1 MNAPEFSP
9 ESRLDLLEIA
19 TFIARDNPAR
29 ARSFVTE
36 LETVC
41 SNLVAHPEIGML
53 RPELHGRLRMLPH
66 GRYLIFYQMLQDTV
80 RIERILH
87 GARNIS
93 SLFDT

>member
-1 MNAPEFSP
+1 MKAPEFSP
-9 ESRLDLLEIA
+9 ESRLDLIEIA

-41 SNLVAHPEIGML
+41 NNLVAHPEIGML
-53 RPELHGRLRMLPH
+53 RPELLGRLRMLPH
-66 GRYLIFYQMLQDTV
+66 GRYLIFYQALQDTV

-93 SLFDT
+93 ALFNP

>member
-1 MNAPEFSP
+1 MKAPEFSP
-9 ESRLDLLEIA
+9 ESRLDMIEIA

-36 LETVC
+36 LEPVC
-41 SNLVAHPEIGML
+41 GNLVAHPEIGAL

-66 GRYLIFYQMLQDTV
+66 GRYLIFYQALPDTV

-87 GARNIS
+87 GARNVS
-93 SLFDT
+93 ALFNP

>member
-1 MNAPEFSP
+1 MKAPEFSP

-19 TFIARDNPAR
+19 TFIARDNPGR

-36 LETVC
+36 LETAC
-41 SNLVAHPEIGML
+41 CNLVAHPEIGAP
-53 RPELHGRLRMLPH
+53 RPELHQNLRMFPH
-66 GRYLIFYQMLQDTV
+66 GRYLIFYVLLHDTV

-93 SLFDT
+93 GQFNP

>member
-1 MNAPEFSP
+1 MKAPEFSP

-29 ARSFVTE
+29 ARTFVTE

-41 SNLVAHPEIGML
+41 GNLVAHPEIGVL

-80 RIERILH
+80 RIVRILH
-87 GARNIS
+87 GARDFTA
-93 SLFDT
+93 LFNP